1 MNLGKKIKMARQFR
15 GLTQDQLAEKI
26 GKTRPLI
33 SQIEVNGKVNAYTLQ
48 KICDELDLDIDQF
61 NGDAFFE
68 LAATFSKKK
77 SSKNKFAEENS
88 GELEALRELVKIQ
101 KEMIESLK
109 KRLGKK

>member
-48 KICDELDLDIDQF
+48 KICDELDLDIEQF
-61 NGDAFFE
+61 NGDAFF
-68 LAATFSKKK
+68 
-77 SSKNKFAEENS
+77 
-88 GELEALRELVKIQ
+88 
-101 KEMIESLK
+101 
-109 KRLGKK
+109 